1 MGNNNQ
7 KPRAHALDAL
17 RGYAIITMVLSAMEA
32 FSVLP
37 RWMYHAQVPPPDHV
51 FDPTIY
57 GITWVD
63 IIFPFFLFSMGA
75 AIPLSL
81 GRQHAKGESI
91 MKLTWKTVQRWVK
104 LTFFAIFI
112 IHAFPFMLGYE
123 QEWMRYAM
131 PIFFFILLC
140 LMFMPNPFGLSPYKA
155 RAITWSAYLV
165 AVGFMLLQPYAGGAP
180 FRLTDSD
187 CIMLILANVSLTGSI
202 IYLLTIG
209 HPLRRRALLP
219 FLVALVMA
227 AHTANS
233 WPALLIHTSWLP
245 WLYLPAY
252 QEYLLIII
260 PGTVAGEWIAQWLE
274 KMKANDTSEGL
285 VESVQKKNEAVLE
298 NVNPLKGGGEAVLE
312 NGNPLKGGRGAVL
325 ENGNKVKND
334 EKAVL
339 ENVNPLKGGRGAVLE
354 NGNGVKNDEKVVLEN
369 GNPLKGGGG
378 AVLENENKVRTRSEE
393 MKDKENSLA
402 LPVAFLSLA
411 LIVVN
416 VVLLFGRHLVA
427 NLVATM
433 VLTALTAW
441 LLRSR
446 REAGTTGV
454 EAAKQRSASKDASS
468 QNAAKQEVSNR
479 EASSQEAAER
489 EVSNREASSQE
500 AAKQEVSSREAS
512 SQEAS
517 KQEVYNHRSS
527 SITASPT
534 LHFWQR
540 LSSAGAYLLLLGLC
554 LESYEGGIRKDDV
567 TLSYLFVTCGLAFYA
582 LLLLTVVCDHW
593 HVRWLCAP
601 LEMVGKNPMVAYVSA
616 SMVIIPVLILT
627 HIYPYIDALSSQPLT
642 GFLKGVLLTTL
653 CMALTA
659 WFTHK
664 RWFWKT

>member
-112 IHAFPFMLGYE
+112 IHAFPFMLGYD

-209 HPLRRRALLP
+209 HPLRRLALLP
-219 FLVALVMA
+219 FLIALFMA

-274 KMKANDTSEGL
+274 KMKANDTSKGL
-285 VESVQKKNEAVLE
+285 VKSYQKKS
-298 NVNPLKGGGEAVLE
+298 EAVLE

-334 EKAVL
+334 EKT
-339 ENVNPLKGGRGAVLE
+339 
-354 NGNGVKNDEKVVLEN
+354 
-369 GNPLKGGGG
+369 
-378 AVLENENKVRTRSEE
+378 VLENENKVRTRSEE
-393 MKDKENSLA
+393 MKEKENALA
-402 LPVAFLSLA
+402 LPVALLSLA

-454 EAAKQRSASKDASS
+454 EAAKQRAASRDASS
-468 QNAAKQEVSNR
+468 QNAAK
-479 EASSQEAAER
+479 R

-500 AAKQEVSSREAS
+500 AAKQEVYNREAS
-512 SQEAS
+512 SQEAA
-517 KQEVYNHRSS
+517 KQEVSNQKCS
-527 SITASPT
+527 SIPASPT

-627 HIYPYIDALSSQPLT
+627 QLYPYIDALSSQPLT
-642 GFLKGVLLTTL
+642 GFLKGVLLTAL

>member
-209 HPLRRRALLP
+209 HPLRRLALLP
-219 FLVALVMA
+219 FLVALFMA

-285 VESVQKKNEAVLE
+285 VESYQKKNE
-298 NVNPLKGGGEAVLE
+298 
-312 NGNPLKGGRGAVL
+312 
-325 ENGNKVKND
+325 
-334 EKAVL
+334 AVL

-369 GNPLKGGGG
+369 
-378 AVLENENKVRTRSEE
+378 ENKVRTRSEE
-393 MKDKENSLA
+393 MKDKENALA

-446 REAGTTGV
+446 REAGTPGV
-454 EAAKQRSASKDASS
+454 EAAKQRAASRDASS
-468 QNAAKQEVSNR
+468 QNAAKHEVS
-479 EASSQEAAER
+479 S
-489 EVSNREASSQE
+489 REASSQE
-500 AAKQEVSSREAS
+500 AAKQEVS
-512 SQEAS
+512 
-517 KQEVYNHRSS
+517 NHRFS
-527 SITASPT
+527 SIPASPT

-627 HIYPYIDALSSQPLT
+627 QLYPYIDALSSQPLT

>member
-209 HPLRRRALLP
+209 HPLRRLALLP
-219 FLVALVMA
+219 FLIALFMA

-233 WPALLIHTSWLP
+233 WPAHIIHTSWLP

-274 KMKANDTSEGL
+274 KMRANDTGKGL
-285 VESVQKKNEAVLE
+285 VENYQKKS
-298 NVNPLKGGGEAVLE
+298 EAVLE

-334 EKAVL
+334 EKV
-339 ENVNPLKGGRGAVLE
+339 
-354 NGNGVKNDEKVVLEN
+354 
-369 GNPLKGGGG
+369 
-378 AVLENENKVRTRSEE
+378 VLENENKVRTKSEE
-393 MKDKENSLA
+393 MKEKENALA
-402 LPVAFLSLA
+402 LPVALLSLA
-411 LIVVN
+411 LIVTN

-427 NLVATM
+427 NLIATI

-446 REAGTTGV
+446 REAGSTSV
-454 EAAKQRSASKDASS
+454 EAARQRAALKDASS

-479 EASSQEAAER
+479 EASSQEAAKQ

-500 AAKQEVSSREAS
+500 AAKQEVSNQKISLT
-512 SQEAS
+512 Q
-517 KQEVYNHRSS
+517 
-527 SITASPT
+527 ASPT

-554 LESYEGGIRKDDV
+554 LEAYEGGIRKDDV

-627 HIYPYIDALSSQPLT
+627 QLYPYIDALSSEPLT
-642 GFLKGVLLTTL
+642 GFLKGVLLTAL

>member
-209 HPLRRRALLP
+209 HPLRRLALLP
-219 FLVALVMA
+219 FLVALFMA

-233 WPALLIHTSWLP
+233 WPAQLIHTSWLP

-274 KMKANDTSEGL
+274 KMKANDTSKGL
-285 VESVQKKNEAVLE
+285 VDNYQKKNEAVLE
-298 NVNPLKGGGEAVLE
+298 NG
-312 NGNPLKGGRGAVL
+312 
-325 ENGNKVKND
+325 
-334 EKAVL
+334 
-339 ENVNPLKGGRGAVLE
+339 NPLKGGRGAVLE

-369 GNPLKGGGG
+369 
-378 AVLENENKVRTRSEE
+378 ENKVRTISEE
-393 MKDKENSLA
+393 MKEKENALA
-402 LPVAFLSLA
+402 LPVALLSLA

-454 EAAKQRSASKDASS
+454 EAAKQ
-468 QNAAKQEVSNR
+468 ETSN
-479 EASSQEAAER
+479 Q
-489 EVSNREASSQE
+489 
-500 AAKQEVSSREAS
+500 K
-512 SQEAS
+512 
-517 KQEVYNHRSS
+517 SS
-527 SITASPT
+527 STPASPT

-540 LSSAGAYLLLLGLC
+540 LLSAGAYLLLLGLC

-642 GFLKGVLLTTL
+642 GFLKGVLLTAL

>member
-209 HPLRRRALLP
+209 HPLRRLALLP
-219 FLVALVMA
+219 FLVALFMA

-274 KMKANDTSEGL
+274 KMKANDTSKGL
-285 VESVQKKNEAVLE
+285 VESYQKKSE
-298 NVNPLKGGGEAVLE
+298 
-312 NGNPLKGGRGAVL
+312 AVL

-339 ENVNPLKGGRGAVLE
+339 EKGNPLKGGREAVLE
-354 NGNGVKNDEKVVLEN
+354 NG
-369 GNPLKGGGG
+369 
-378 AVLENENKVRTRSEE
+378 NKVRTRSEE
-393 MKDKENSLA
+393 MKEKENALA
-402 LPVAFLSLA
+402 LPVALLSLS

-433 VLTALTAW
+433 VLTVLTAW

-454 EAAKQRSASKDASS
+454 EAAKQRAASRD
-468 QNAAKQEVSNR
+468 
-479 EASSQEAAER
+479 
-489 EVSNREASSQE
+489 ASSQE
-500 AAKQEVSSREAS
+500 AAKQEV
-512 SQEAS
+512 
-517 KQEVYNHRSS
+517 YNQKSS
-527 SITASPT
+527 SAPASPT

-627 HIYPYIDALSSQPLT
+627 HIYPYTDALSSQPLT
-642 GFLKGVLLTTL
+642 GFLKGVLLTAL

>member
-209 HPLRRRALLP
+209 HPLRRLALLP
-219 FLVALVMA
+219 FLVALFMA

-274 KMKANDTSEGL
+274 KMKANDTSKGL
-285 VESVQKKNEAVLE
+285 VDNYQKKNEAVLE
-298 NVNPLKGGGEAVLE
+298 SG
-312 NGNPLKGGRGAVL
+312 
-325 ENGNKVKND
+325 
-334 EKAVL
+334 
-339 ENVNPLKGGRGAVLE
+339 NPLKGGRGAVLE

-369 GNPLKGGGG
+369 GNLLKGGGG
-378 AVLENENKVRTRSEE
+378 AVLENGNKVKNDEKAVLENENKVRTRSEE
-393 MKDKENSLA
+393 MKEKENALA
-402 LPVAFLSLA
+402 LPVALLSLA
-411 LIVVN
+411 LIIVN

-454 EAAKQRSASKDASS
+454 EAAKQRAASRDASS
-468 QNAAKQEVSNR
+468 QNAAKQ
-479 EASSQEAAER
+479 

-627 HIYPYIDALSSQPLT
+627 QLYPYIDALSSQPLT
-642 GFLKGVLLTTL
+642 GFLKGVLLTAL

>member
-209 HPLRRRALLP
+209 HPLRRLALLP
-219 FLVALVMA
+219 FLVALFMA

-274 KMKANDTSEGL
+274 KMKAKDTGKGL
-285 VESVQKKNEAVLE
+285 VDNYQKKS
-298 NVNPLKGGGEAVLE
+298 EAVLE
-312 NGNPLKGGRGAVL
+312 NGNPLKGERGAVL
-325 ENGNKVKND
+325 ESGNKVKND

-339 ENVNPLKGGRGAVLE
+339 ENVNPLKGGREAVLE
-354 NGNGVKNDEKVVLEN
+354 SGNKVKNDEKVVLEN
-369 GNPLKGGGG
+369 
-378 AVLENENKVRTRSEE
+378 ENKVRTKSEE
-393 MKDKENSLA
+393 MKEKENALA
-402 LPVAFLSLA
+402 LPVALLSSA

-416 VVLLFGRHLVA
+416 VVLLFGRHLVV
-427 NLVATM
+427 NLIATI

-446 REAGTTGV
+446 REAGSTSV
-454 EAAKQRSASKDASS
+454 EAAKQRTALKEASS
-468 QNAAKQEVSNR
+468 QNAAKQELSNREASSQGAAKQEVSNR
-479 EASSQEAAER
+479 EASSQEAAEQ
-489 EVSNREASSQE
+489 EVSN
-500 AAKQEVSSREAS
+500 K
-512 SQEAS
+512 
-517 KQEVYNHRSS
+517 KSS
-527 SITASPT
+527 STPASPT

-627 HIYPYIDALSSQPLT
+627 HIYPYIDALSSEPLT
-642 GFLKGVLLTTL
+642 GFLKGVLLTAL

>member
-91 MKLTWKTVQRWVK
+91 MRLTWKTVQRWVK

-123 QEWMRYAM
+123 QEWMCYAM

-209 HPLRRRALLP
+209 HPLRRLALLP
-219 FLVALVMA
+219 FLIALFMA

-274 KMKANDTSEGL
+274 TMKANDTSKGL
-285 VESVQKKNEAVLE
+285 VESYQKKS
-298 NVNPLKGGGEAVLE
+298 EAVLE
-312 NGNPLKGGRGAVL
+312 NGNPLKGGREAVL
-325 ENGNKVKND
+325 ENWNKVKND
-334 EKAVL
+334 EK
-339 ENVNPLKGGRGAVLE
+339 
-354 NGNGVKNDEKVVLEN
+354 
-369 GNPLKGGGG
+369 

-393 MKDKENSLA
+393 MKEKENALA
-402 LPVAFLSLA
+402 LPVALLSLA

-446 REAGTTGV
+446 RKAGTTGV
-454 EAAKQRSASKDASS
+454 EAAKQRAASRD
-468 QNAAKQEVSNR
+468 
-479 EASSQEAAER
+479 
-489 EVSNREASSQE
+489 ASSQE
-500 AAKQEVSSREAS
+500 AAKQEV
-512 SQEAS
+512 
-517 KQEVYNHRSS
+517 YNQKSS
-527 SITASPT
+527 SAPASPT

-642 GFLKGVLLTTL
+642 GFLKGVLLTAL

>member
-155 RAITWSAYLV
+155 RTITWSAYLV

-209 HPLRRRALLP
+209 HPLRRLALLP
-219 FLVALVMA
+219 FLVALFMA

-233 WPALLIHTSWLP
+233 WPAQLIHTSWLP

-260 PGTVAGEWIAQWLE
+260 PGTVAGEWIAQWLD
-274 KMKANDTSEGL
+274 KMKANDTSKGL
-285 VESVQKKNEAVLE
+285 VDNYQKKNEAVLE
-298 NVNPLKGGGEAVLE
+298 S
-312 NGNPLKGGRGAVL
+312 
-325 ENGNKVKND
+325 GNKVKND
-334 EKAVL
+334 EKVVL
-339 ENVNPLKGGRGAVLE
+339 ENGNPLNGGRGAVLE

-369 GNPLKGGGG
+369 
-378 AVLENENKVRTRSEE
+378 ENKVRTRSEE
-393 MKDKENSLA
+393 MNGKENALA
-402 LPVAFLSLA
+402 LPVALLSLA

-446 REAGTTGV
+446 REAGKTGV
-454 EAAKQRSASKDASS
+454 EAAKQRVASQD
-468 QNAAKQEVSNR
+468 
-479 EASSQEAAER
+479 
-489 EVSNREASSQE
+489 ASSQE
-500 AAKQEVSSREAS
+500 AAKQELSNRDAS
-512 SQEAS
+512 SQEAA
-517 KQEVYNHRSS
+517 KQEISNQKSS
-527 SITASPT
+527 SAPASPT

-642 GFLKGVLLTTL
+642 GFLKGVLLTSL

>member
-209 HPLRRRALLP
+209 HPLRRLALLP
-219 FLVALVMA
+219 FLVALFMA

-285 VESVQKKNEAVLE
+285 VESYQKKS
-298 NVNPLKGGGEAVLE
+298 EAVLE
-312 NGNPLKGGRGAVL
+312 NGDLLKSRRGAVL

-339 ENVNPLKGGRGAVLE
+339 ENVNPLKGGRE
-354 NGNGVKNDEKVVLEN
+354 
-369 GNPLKGGGG
+369 

-393 MKDKENSLA
+393 MKEKENALA

-446 REAGTTGV
+446 RKAGTTGV
-454 EAAKQRSASKDASS
+454 EAAKQRDASKDASS

-479 EASSQEAAER
+479 EASL
-489 EVSNREASSQE
+489 QE

-517 KQEVYNHRSS
+517 KQEVYNREASLQEAAQQEVYNQKCS
-527 SITASPT
+527 SIPASPT

-642 GFLKGVLLTTL
+642 GFLKGVLLTAL

>member
-209 HPLRRRALLP
+209 HPLRRLALLP
-219 FLVALVMA
+219 FLVALFMA

-274 KMKANDTSEGL
+274 KMKANDTSKGL
-285 VESVQKKNEAVLE
+285 VDNYQKKNE
-298 NVNPLKGGGEAVLE
+298 
-312 NGNPLKGGRGAVL
+312 
-325 ENGNKVKND
+325 
-334 EKAVL
+334 AVL

-369 GNPLKGGGG
+369 
-378 AVLENENKVRTRSEE
+378 ENKVRTRSEE
-393 MKDKENSLA
+393 MKDKENALA

-454 EAAKQRSASKDASS
+454 EAAKQRAASRDASS

-489 EVSNREASSQE
+489 EVSNREASLQE

-512 SQEAS
+512 SQE
-517 KQEVYNHRSS
+517 VYNQKTS
-527 SITASPT
+527 SIPASPT

>member
-180 FRLTDSD
+180 FRITDSD

-209 HPLRRRALLP
+209 HPLRRLALLP
-219 FLVALVMA
+219 FLVALFMA

-233 WPALLIHTSWLP
+233 WPAQLIHTSWLP

-274 KMKANDTSEGL
+274 KMKTNDTSKGL
-285 VESVQKKNEAVLE
+285 VDNYQKKSEAVLD
-298 NVNPLKGGGEAVLE
+298 
-312 NGNPLKGGRGAVL
+312 NGNPLNGGREAVL

-339 ENVNPLKGGRGAVLE
+339 EKGNPLKGGREAVLE
-354 NGNGVKNDEKVVLEN
+354 NVNKVKNDEKV
-369 GNPLKGGGG
+369 
-378 AVLENENKVRTRSEE
+378 VLENENKVRTRSEE
-393 MKDKENSLA
+393 MKDKENALA
-402 LPVAFLSLA
+402 LPVALLSLA

-454 EAAKQRSASKDASS
+454 EAAKQ
-468 QNAAKQEVSNR
+468 EISN
-479 EASSQEAAER
+479 Q
-489 EVSNREASSQE
+489 
-500 AAKQEVSSREAS
+500 K
-512 SQEAS
+512 
-517 KQEVYNHRSS
+517 SS
-527 SITASPT
+527 SAPASPT

-593 HVRWLCAP
+593 HVHWLCAP

-627 HIYPYIDALSSQPLT
+627 QLYPYIDALSSEPLT
-642 GFLKGVLLTTL
+642 GFLKGVLLTAL

>member
-187 CIMLILANVSLTGSI
+187 CIMLILANVSLIGSI

-209 HPLRRRALLP
+209 HPLRRLALLP
-219 FLVALVMA
+219 FLVALFMA

-233 WPALLIHTSWLP
+233 WPAQLIHTSWLP

-274 KMKANDTSEGL
+274 KMKANDTSKGL
-285 VESVQKKNEAVLE
+285 VDNYKKKSEAVLE
-298 NVNPLKGGGEAVLE
+298 NVNPLKGG
-312 NGNPLKGGRGAVL
+312 KGAVL

-339 ENVNPLKGGRGAVLE
+339 EN
-354 NGNGVKNDEKVVLEN
+354 
-369 GNPLKGGGG
+369 
-378 AVLENENKVRTRSEE
+378 ENKVRTRSEE
-393 MKDKENSLA
+393 MKEKENALA
-402 LPVAFLSLA
+402 LPVALLSLA

-454 EAAKQRSASKDASS
+454 EAAKQRAASKDASS
-468 QNAAKQEVSNR
+468 QNVAKQEVSSR
-479 EASSQEAAER
+479 EASSQEAAKQ
-489 EVSNREASSQE
+489 EVYNREASSQE
-500 AAKQEVSSREAS
+500 AAKQEVSNQKTS
-512 SQEAS
+512 S
-517 KQEVYNHRSS
+517 VP
-527 SITASPT
+527 ASPT

-642 GFLKGVLLTTL
+642 GFLKGVLLTAL

>member
-187 CIMLILANVSLTGSI
+187 CIMLILANVSLIGSI

-209 HPLRRRALLP
+209 HPLRRLALLP
-219 FLVALVMA
+219 FLVALFMA

-252 QEYLLIII
+252 QVYLLIII

-285 VESVQKKNEAVLE
+285 VESYQKKNETVLE
-298 NVNPLKGGGEAVLE
+298 NVNPLKSR
-312 NGNPLKGGRGAVL
+312 RGAVL

-339 ENVNPLKGGRGAVLE
+339 ENVNPLKGGRE
-354 NGNGVKNDEKVVLEN
+354 
-369 GNPLKGGGG
+369 

-393 MKDKENSLA
+393 MKDKENALA
-402 LPVAFLSLA
+402 LPVALLSLA
-411 LIVVN
+411 LIIVN

-433 VLTALTAW
+433 VLTALSAW

-446 REAGTTGV
+446 RKAGTTGV
-454 EAAKQRSASKDASS
+454 EAAKQRAASRDASS

-512 SQEAS
+512 SQEAA

>member
-209 HPLRRRALLP
+209 HHLRRLALLP
-219 FLVALVMA
+219 FLVALFMA

-233 WPALLIHTSWLP
+233 WPALFIHTSWLP

-274 KMKANDTSEGL
+274 KMKANDMSKGL
-285 VESVQKKNEAVLE
+285 VDNYQKKNEAVLE
-298 NVNPLKGGGEAVLE
+298 K
-312 NGNPLKGGRGAVL
+312 GNPLKGGRGAVL

-334 EKAVL
+334 EKV
-339 ENVNPLKGGRGAVLE
+339 
-354 NGNGVKNDEKVVLEN
+354 
-369 GNPLKGGGG
+369 
-378 AVLENENKVRTRSEE
+378 VLENENKVRTRSEE
-393 MKDKENSLA
+393 MKDKENALA
-402 LPVAFLSLA
+402 LPVALLSLA

-446 REAGTTGV
+446 RKAGTTGV
-454 EAAKQRSASKDASS
+454 EAAKQRAASKDASS
-468 QNAAKQEVSNR
+468 QNAAKQEL
-479 EASSQEAAER
+479 
-489 EVSNREASSQE
+489 SNREASSQE
-500 AAKQEVSSREAS
+500 AAKQELSNRDAS
-512 SQEAS
+512 SQEAA
-517 KQEVYNHRSS
+517 KQEVSNQKSS
-527 SITASPT
+527 SIPASPT

-642 GFLKGVLLTTL
+642 GFLKGVLLTAL

>member
-91 MKLTWKTVQRWVK
+91 TKLTWKTVQRWVK

-180 FRLTDSD
+180 FRLADSD

-209 HPLRRRALLP
+209 HPLRRLALLP
-219 FLVALVMA
+219 FLIALFMA

-233 WPALLIHTSWLP
+233 WPAQLIHTSWLP

-274 KMKANDTSEGL
+274 KMKVKDTGKDL
-285 VESVQKKNEAVLE
+285 VENYQINEE
-298 NVNPLKGGGEAVLE
+298 VLE
-312 NGNPLKGGRGAVL
+312 NGNPLKGGREAVPENGKGVKDVEKVVPENEIKDEEQEVLENNEEKKGGREAVL
-325 ENGNKVKND
+325 ENG
-334 EKAVL
+334 
-339 ENVNPLKGGRGAVLE
+339 
-354 NGNGVKNDEKVVLEN
+354 
-369 GNPLKGGGG
+369 
-378 AVLENENKVRTRSEE
+378 NKVRTRSEE
-393 MKDKENSLA
+393 MKEKENALA
-402 LPVAFLSLA
+402 LPVALLSLA
-411 LIVVN
+411 LIVTN

-427 NLVATM
+427 NLIATI

-446 REAGTTGV
+446 REAGSTGV
-454 EAAKQRSASKDASS
+454 EAARQRAALKEASS

-479 EASSQEAAER
+479 ET
-489 EVSNREASSQE
+489 SSQE
-500 AAKQEVSSREAS
+500 AAKQEVSNR
-512 SQEAS
+512 
-517 KQEVYNHRSS
+517 KSS
-527 SITASPT
+527 STQASPT

-627 HIYPYIDALSSQPLT
+627 QLYPYIDALSSEPLT
-642 GFLKGVLLTTL
+642 GFLKGVLLTAL

>member
-91 MKLTWKTVQRWVK
+91 TKLTWKTVQRWVK

-131 PIFFFILLC
+131 PVFFFILLC

-209 HPLRRRALLP
+209 HPLRRLALLP
-219 FLVALVMA
+219 FLVALFMA

-233 WPALLIHTSWLP
+233 WPALFIHTSWQP

-274 KMKANDTSEGL
+274 KMKVKDTGKGL
-285 VESVQKKNEAVLE
+285 VEKYQINEE
-298 NVNPLKGGGEAVLE
+298 VLE
-312 NGNPLKGGRGAVL
+312 NGNPLKGGREAV
-325 ENGNKVKND
+325 
-334 EKAVL
+334 
-339 ENVNPLKGGRGAVLE
+339 PE
-354 NGNGVKNDEKVVLEN
+354 NGNGVKDVEKVVLEN
-369 GNPLKGGGG
+369 EIKDEEQEVLENNEEKKGGRE
-378 AVLENENKVRTRSEE
+378 AVLENGNKVRTRSEE
-393 MKDKENSLA
+393 MKEKENALA
-402 LPVAFLSLA
+402 LPVALLSLA
-411 LIVVN
+411 LIVTN

-427 NLVATM
+427 NLIATI

-446 REAGTTGV
+446 REAGSTGV
-454 EAAKQRSASKDASS
+454 EAARQRAALKEASS
-468 QNAAKQEVSNR
+468 QNAAEQEVSNR
-479 EASSQEAAER
+479 EASSQE
-489 EVSNREASSQE
+489 V
-500 AAKQEVSSREAS
+500 AKQEVSN
-512 SQEAS
+512 Q
-517 KQEVYNHRSS
+517 KSS
-527 SITASPT
+527 STPASPT

-627 HIYPYIDALSSQPLT
+627 HIYPYIDALSSEPLT
-642 GFLKGVLLTTL
+642 GFLKGVLLTAL

>member
-51 FDPTIY
+51 FAPTIY

-91 MKLTWKTVQRWVK
+91 TKLTWKTVQRWVK

-180 FRLTDSD
+180 FRLADSD

-209 HPLRRRALLP
+209 HPLRRLALLP
-219 FLVALVMA
+219 FLIALFMA

-233 WPALLIHTSWLP
+233 WPAQLIHTSWLP

-274 KMKANDTSEGL
+274 KMKAKDTGKGL
-285 VESVQKKNEAVLE
+285 VENYQKKSEAVLE
-298 NVNPLKGGGEAVLE
+298 NVNPLKGGREAVLE
-312 NGNPLKGGRGAVL
+312 S
-325 ENGNKVKND
+325 GNKVKND

-339 ENVNPLKGGRGAVLE
+339 ENVNPLKGGREAVLE
-354 NGNGVKNDEKVVLEN
+354 SGNKVKNDEKVVLEN
-369 GNPLKGGGG
+369 
-378 AVLENENKVRTRSEE
+378 ENKVRTKSEE
-393 MKDKENSLA
+393 MKEKENALA
-402 LPVAFLSLA
+402 LPVALLTSA

-416 VVLLFGRHLVA
+416 VVLLFGRHLVV
-427 NLVATM
+427 NLIATI

-446 REAGTTGV
+446 REAGSTSV
-454 EAAKQRSASKDASS
+454 EAAKQR
-468 QNAAKQEVSNR
+468 AALK
-479 EASSQEAAER
+479 EASSQGAAKQ

-500 AAKQEVSSREAS
+500 AAKQEVSNREASSQGAAKQEVSNREAS
-512 SQEAS
+512 SQEAA
-517 KQEVYNHRSS
+517 KQEVSNQKSS
-527 SITASPT
+527 STPASPT

-627 HIYPYIDALSSQPLT
+627 QLYPYIDALSSEPLT
-642 GFLKGVLLTTL
+642 GFLKGVLLTAL

>member
-209 HPLRRRALLP
+209 HPLRRLALLP
-219 FLVALVMA
+219 FLIALFMA

-233 WPALLIHTSWLP
+233 WPAQLIHTSWLP

-274 KMKANDTSEGL
+274 KMKVKDTGKGL
-285 VESVQKKNEAVLE
+285 VENYQINEAVPENGNQLKGGREAVLE
-298 NVNPLKGGGEAVLE
+298 NENGVKDVEKVVLENEIKDEEQEVLENKEEKKGGREAVLE
-312 NGNPLKGGRGAVL
+312 NG
-325 ENGNKVKND
+325 
-334 EKAVL
+334 
-339 ENVNPLKGGRGAVLE
+339 
-354 NGNGVKNDEKVVLEN
+354 
-369 GNPLKGGGG
+369 
-378 AVLENENKVRTRSEE
+378 NKVRTRSEE
-393 MKDKENSLA
+393 MKEKENALA
-402 LPVAFLSLA
+402 LPVALLSLV
-411 LIVVN
+411 LIVTN

-427 NLVATM
+427 NLIATI

-454 EAAKQRSASKDASS
+454 EAAKQRAASKDASS
-468 QNAAKQEVSNR
+468 QNAAKQELSNR
-479 EASSQEAAER
+479 EASSQEAAEQ

-500 AAKQEVSSREAS
+500 AAKQRISNREAS
-512 SQEAS
+512 SQEAAE
-517 KQEVYNHRSS
+517 QEVSNQKSS
-527 SITASPT
+527 STPASPT

-540 LSSAGAYLLLLGLC
+540 LSLAGAYLLLLGLC

-627 HIYPYIDALSSQPLT
+627 QLYPYIDALSSQPLT
-642 GFLKGVLLTTL
+642 GFLKSVLLTVL

>member
-209 HPLRRRALLP
+209 HPLRRLALLP
-219 FLVALVMA
+219 FLIALFMA

-260 PGTVAGEWIAQWLE
+260 PGTIAGEWIAQWLE
-274 KMKANDTSEGL
+274 KMKANDTSKGL
-285 VESVQKKNEAVLE
+285 VENYQKNS
-298 NVNPLKGGGEAVLE
+298 EAVLE
-312 NGNPLKGGRGAVL
+312 NG
-325 ENGNKVKND
+325 
-334 EKAVL
+334 
-339 ENVNPLKGGRGAVLE
+339 NPLKGGRGAVLE

-369 GNPLKGGGG
+369 
-378 AVLENENKVRTRSEE
+378 ENKVRTRSEE
-393 MKDKENSLA
+393 MKDKENALA
-402 LPVAFLSLA
+402 LPVALLSLA

-446 REAGTTGV
+446 RKAGTTGV
-454 EAAKQRSASKDASS
+454 EAAKQRAASRDASS

-500 AAKQEVSSREAS
+500 AAKQEV
-512 SQEAS
+512 
-517 KQEVYNHRSS
+517 YNQKCS
-527 SITASPT
+527 SIPASPT

-627 HIYPYIDALSSQPLT
+627 QLYPYIDALSSQPLT
-642 GFLKGVLLTTL
+642 GFLKGVLLTAL

>member
-140 LMFMPNPFGLSPYKA
+140 LMFMSNPFGLSPYKA

-209 HPLRRRALLP
+209 HPLRRLALLP
-219 FLVALVMA
+219 FLVALFMA

-233 WPALLIHTSWLP
+233 WPAQLIHTSWLP

-274 KMKANDTSEGL
+274 KMKANDTSKGL
-285 VESVQKKNEAVLE
+285 VDNYQKKNEAVLE
-298 NVNPLKGGGEAVLE
+298 NVNL
-312 NGNPLKGGRGAVL
+312 
-325 ENGNKVKND
+325 
-334 EKAVL
+334 
-339 ENVNPLKGGRGAVLE
+339 LKGGRGAVLE
-354 NGNGVKNDEKVVLEN
+354 NGNGVKNDEK
-369 GNPLKGGGG
+369 
-378 AVLENENKVRTRSEE
+378 AVLESENKVRTRSEE
-393 MKDKENSLA
+393 MKEKENALA
-402 LPVAFLSLA
+402 LPVALLSLA

-433 VLTALTAW
+433 VLTALIAW

-446 REAGTTGV
+446 RKAGTPGV
-454 EAAKQRSASKDASS
+454 EAVKQRVASKDASS
-468 QNAAKQEVSNR
+468 QNAAKQEVS
-479 EASSQEAAER
+479 S
-489 EVSNREASSQE
+489 REASSQE
-500 AAKQEVSSREAS
+500 AAKQEVSNQKTS
-512 SQEAS
+512 S
-517 KQEVYNHRSS
+517 VP
-527 SITASPT
+527 ASPT

-627 HIYPYIDALSSQPLT
+627 QLYPYIDALSSQPLT
-642 GFLKGVLLTTL
+642 GFLKGVLLTAL

>member
-1 MGNNNQ
+1 MGNKNQ

-209 HPLRRRALLP
+209 HPLRRLALLP
-219 FLVALVMA
+219 FLVALFMA

-274 KMKANDTSEGL
+274 KMKANDTSKGL
-285 VESVQKKNEAVLE
+285 VDNYKKKSEAVLE
-298 NVNPLKGGGEAVLE
+298 NVNPLKGG
-312 NGNPLKGGRGAVL
+312 KGAVL

-339 ENVNPLKGGRGAVLE
+339 EN
-354 NGNGVKNDEKVVLEN
+354 
-369 GNPLKGGGG
+369 
-378 AVLENENKVRTRSEE
+378 ENKVRTRSEE
-393 MKDKENSLA
+393 MKEKENALA
-402 LPVAFLSLA
+402 LPVALLSLA

-454 EAAKQRSASKDASS
+454 EAAKQ
-468 QNAAKQEVSNR
+468 ETSN
-479 EASSQEAAER
+479 Q
-489 EVSNREASSQE
+489 
-500 AAKQEVSSREAS
+500 K
-512 SQEAS
+512 
-517 KQEVYNHRSS
+517 SS
-527 SITASPT
+527 STPASPT

-627 HIYPYIDALSSQPLT
+627 QLYPYIDALSSQPLT
-642 GFLKGVLLTTL
+642 GFLKGVLLTAL

>member
-123 QEWMRYAM
+123 QEWMCYAM

-209 HPLRRRALLP
+209 HPLRRLALLP
-219 FLVALVMA
+219 FLVALFMA

-233 WPALLIHTSWLP
+233 WPAQLIHTSWLP

-274 KMKANDTSEGL
+274 KMKANDTSKGL
-285 VESVQKKNEAVLE
+285 VESYQKKNEAVLE
-298 NVNPLKGGGEAVLE
+298 N
-312 NGNPLKGGRGAVL
+312 GNPLNGGR
-325 ENGNKVKND
+325 E
-334 EKAVL
+334 
-339 ENVNPLKGGRGAVLE
+339 AVLE
-354 NGNGVKNDEKVVLEN
+354 NGNGVKNDEK
-369 GNPLKGGGG
+369 

-393 MKDKENSLA
+393 MKEKENALA
-402 LPVAFLSLA
+402 LPVALLSLA

-446 REAGTTGV
+446 RKAGTTGV
-454 EAAKQRSASKDASS
+454 EAAKQRAASRD
-468 QNAAKQEVSNR
+468 
-479 EASSQEAAER
+479 
-489 EVSNREASSQE
+489 ASSQE
-500 AAKQEVSSREAS
+500 AAKQEV
-512 SQEAS
+512 
-517 KQEVYNHRSS
+517 YNQKSS
-527 SITASPT
+527 SAPASPT

-642 GFLKGVLLTTL
+642 GFLKGVLLTAL

>member
-209 HPLRRRALLP
+209 HPLRRLALLP
-219 FLVALVMA
+219 FLVALFMA

-274 KMKANDTSEGL
+274 KMKANDTSKGL
-285 VESVQKKNEAVLE
+285 VDNYQKKSEAVLE
-298 NVNPLKGGGEAVLE
+298 NVNPLKSR
-312 NGNPLKGGRGAVL
+312 RGAVL
-325 ENGNKVKND
+325 ENGDKVKND

-339 ENVNPLKGGRGAVLE
+339 ENVNLLKGGRE
-354 NGNGVKNDEKVVLEN
+354 
-369 GNPLKGGGG
+369 

-393 MKDKENSLA
+393 MKDKENALA

-479 EASSQEAAER
+479 EASSQEAA
-489 EVSNREASSQE
+489 
-500 AAKQEVSSREAS
+500 KQEVSSREAS

-517 KQEVYNHRSS
+517 KQEVYNREASLQEAAQQEVYNQKCS
-527 SITASPT
+527 SIPASPT

-627 HIYPYIDALSSQPLT
+627 QLYPYIDALSSQPLT

>member
-140 LMFMPNPFGLSPYKA
+140 LMFMPNPFGSPYKA

-209 HPLRRRALLP
+209 HPLRRLALLP
-219 FLVALVMA
+219 FLVALFMA

-274 KMKANDTSEGL
+274 TMKANDTSKGL
-285 VESVQKKNEAVLE
+285 VDNYQKKS
-298 NVNPLKGGGEAVLE
+298 EAVLE

-339 ENVNPLKGGRGAVLE
+339 ENGNPLKGRREAVLE
-354 NGNGVKNDEKVVLEN
+354 NGNGVKNDEKV
-369 GNPLKGGGG
+369 
-378 AVLENENKVRTRSEE
+378 VLENENKVRTRSEE
-393 MKDKENSLA
+393 MKDKENALA
-402 LPVAFLSLA
+402 LPVALLSLA

-454 EAAKQRSASKDASS
+454 EAAKQ
-468 QNAAKQEVSNR
+468 ETSN
-479 EASSQEAAER
+479 Q
-489 EVSNREASSQE
+489 
-500 AAKQEVSSREAS
+500 
-512 SQEAS
+512 
-517 KQEVYNHRSS
+517 RSS
-527 SITASPT
+527 SAPASPT

-627 HIYPYIDALSSQPLT
+627 QLYPYIDALSSQPLT
-642 GFLKGVLLTTL
+642 GFLKGVLLTAL

>member
-63 IIFPFFLFSMGA
+63 IIFPLFLFSMGA

-91 MKLTWKTVQRWVK
+91 MRLTWKTVQRWVK

-209 HPLRRRALLP
+209 HPLRRLALLP
-219 FLVALVMA
+219 FLVALFMA

-274 KMKANDTSEGL
+274 KMKANDMSKGL
-285 VESVQKKNEAVLE
+285 VDNYQKKSEAVLE
-298 NVNPLKGGGEAVLE
+298 NV
-312 NGNPLKGGRGAVL
+312 NPLKGGRGAVL

-339 ENVNPLKGGRGAVLE
+339 EN
-354 NGNGVKNDEKVVLEN
+354 
-369 GNPLKGGGG
+369 
-378 AVLENENKVRTRSEE
+378 ENKVRTRSEE
-393 MKDKENSLA
+393 MKDKENALA
-402 LPVAFLSLA
+402 LPVALLSLA

-454 EAAKQRSASKDASS
+454 EAAKQRAASKDASS
-468 QNAAKQEVSNR
+468 QNAAKQEL
-479 EASSQEAAER
+479 
-489 EVSNREASSQE
+489 SNREASSQE
-500 AAKQEVSSREAS
+500 AAKQEISN
-512 SQEAS
+512 Q
-517 KQEVYNHRSS
+517 KSS
-527 SITASPT
+527 STSASPT

-601 LEMVGKNPMVAYVSA
+601 LEMVGKSPMVAYVSA

-627 HIYPYIDALSSQPLT
+627 QLYPYIDALSSQPLT
-642 GFLKGVLLTTL
+642 GFLKGVLLTAL

>member
-123 QEWMRYAM
+123 QEWMCYAM

-209 HPLRRRALLP
+209 HPLRRLALLP
-219 FLVALVMA
+219 FLVALFMA

-233 WPALLIHTSWLP
+233 WPAQLIHTSWLP

-274 KMKANDTSEGL
+274 KMKANDTSKGL
-285 VESVQKKNEAVLE
+285 VDNYQKKS
-298 NVNPLKGGGEAVLE
+298 EAVLE

-339 ENVNPLKGGRGAVLE
+339 EN
-354 NGNGVKNDEKVVLEN
+354 
-369 GNPLKGGGG
+369 
-378 AVLENENKVRTRSEE
+378 ENKVRTRSEE
-393 MKDKENSLA
+393 MKEKENALA
-402 LPVAFLSLA
+402 LPVALLSLA

-454 EAAKQRSASKDASS
+454 EAAKQRAALKDASS
-468 QNAAKQEVSNR
+468 QNAAKQELSNR
-479 EASSQEAAER
+479 D
-489 EVSNREASSQE
+489 ASSQE
-500 AAKQEVSSREAS
+500 AAKQEVSN
-512 SQEAS
+512 Q
-517 KQEVYNHRSS
+517 KSS
-527 SITASPT
+527 SIPASPT

-627 HIYPYIDALSSQPLT
+627 HIYPYIDALSSEPLT
-642 GFLKGVLLTTL
+642 GFLKGVLLTAL

>member
-209 HPLRRRALLP
+209 HPLRRLALLP
-219 FLVALVMA
+219 FLVALFMA

-252 QEYLLIII
+252 QVYLLIII

-274 KMKANDTSEGL
+274 KMKANDTSKGL
-285 VESVQKKNEAVLE
+285 VDNYKKKNEAVLE
-298 NVNPLKGGGEAVLE
+298 SG
-312 NGNPLKGGRGAVL
+312 
-325 ENGNKVKND
+325 
-334 EKAVL
+334 
-339 ENVNPLKGGRGAVLE
+339 NPLKGGRGAVLE

-369 GNPLKGGGG
+369 
-378 AVLENENKVRTRSEE
+378 ENKVRTRSEE
-393 MKDKENSLA
+393 MKDKENALA
-402 LPVAFLSLA
+402 LPVALLSLA

-479 EASSQEAAER
+479 EASSQEAA
-489 EVSNREASSQE
+489 
-500 AAKQEVSSREAS
+500 KQEVSSREAS

-517 KQEVYNHRSS
+517 KQEVYNQKTS

>member
-180 FRLTDSD
+180 FCLTDSD

-209 HPLRRRALLP
+209 HPLRRLALLP
-219 FLVALVMA
+219 FLVALFMA

-274 KMKANDTSEGL
+274 KMKANDTSKGL
-285 VESVQKKNEAVLE
+285 VDNYQKKS
-298 NVNPLKGGGEAVLE
+298 EAVLE

-339 ENVNPLKGGRGAVLE
+339 EN
-354 NGNGVKNDEKVVLEN
+354 
-369 GNPLKGGGG
+369 
-378 AVLENENKVRTRSEE
+378 ENKVRTRSEE
-393 MKDKENSLA
+393 MKEKENALA
-402 LPVAFLSLA
+402 LPVALLSLA

-446 REAGTTGV
+446 REAGTTDV
-454 EAAKQRSASKDASS
+454 EAAKQRAASKDASS
-468 QNAAKQEVSNR
+468 QNAAKQEL
-479 EASSQEAAER
+479 
-489 EVSNREASSQE
+489 SNREASSQE
-500 AAKQEVSSREAS
+500 AAKQEV
-512 SQEAS
+512 
-517 KQEVYNHRSS
+517 YNQKSS
-527 SITASPT
+527 SIPASPT

-642 GFLKGVLLTTL
+642 GFLKGVLLTAL

>member
-17 RGYAIITMVLSAMEA
+17 RGYAIVTMVLSAMEA

-209 HPLRRRALLP
+209 HPLRRLALLP
-219 FLVALVMA
+219 FLVALFMA

-274 KMKANDTSEGL
+274 KMKANDTSKGL
-285 VESVQKKNEAVLE
+285 VENYQKKNEAVLE
-298 NVNPLKGGGEAVLE
+298 NGNPLKGGSEAVFENGNKVKNDEKAVLE

-325 ENGNKVKND
+325 ESGNKVKND
-334 EKAVL
+334 E
-339 ENVNPLKGGRGAVLE
+339 NV
-354 NGNGVKNDEKVVLEN
+354 
-369 GNPLKGGGG
+369 
-378 AVLENENKVRTRSEE
+378 VLENENKVKTRSEE
-393 MKDKENSLA
+393 MKDKENALA
-402 LPVAFLSLA
+402 LPVALLSLA

-446 REAGTTGV
+446 RKAGTTGV
-454 EAAKQRSASKDASS
+454 EAAKQRAASRDASS

-479 EASSQEAAER
+479 EASSQEAAKQ
-489 EVSNREASSQE
+489 EVSNRESSSQE
-500 AAKQEVSSREAS
+500 AAKQEV
-512 SQEAS
+512 
-517 KQEVYNHRSS
+517 YNQKCS
-527 SITASPT
+527 SIQASPT

-627 HIYPYIDALSSQPLT
+627 QLYPYIDALSSQPLT
-642 GFLKGVLLTTL
+642 GFLKGVLLTAL

>member
-81 GRQHAKGESI
+81 RRQHAKGESI

-123 QEWMRYAM
+123 QEWMCYAM

-180 FRLTDSD
+180 FRLADSD

-209 HPLRRRALLP
+209 HPLRRLALLP
-219 FLVALVMA
+219 FLIALFMA

-233 WPALLIHTSWLP
+233 WPAQLIHTSWLP

-274 KMKANDTSEGL
+274 KMKVKDTGKGL
-285 VESVQKKNEAVLE
+285 VEKYQINEE
-298 NVNPLKGGGEAVLE
+298 VLE
-312 NGNPLKGGRGAVL
+312 NGNPLKGGR
-325 ENGNKVKND
+325 E
-334 EKAVL
+334 
-339 ENVNPLKGGRGAVLE
+339 AVLE
-354 NGNGVKNDEKVVLEN
+354 NGNGVKDVEKVVLEN
-369 GNPLKGGGG
+369 ENKDEEQEVLENNEEKKGGRE
-378 AVLENENKVRTRSEE
+378 AVLENGNKVRTKSEE
-393 MKDKENSLA
+393 MKEKENALA
-402 LPVAFLSLA
+402 LPVALLSLA
-411 LIVVN
+411 LIVTN

-427 NLVATM
+427 NLIATI

-446 REAGTTGV
+446 REAGSTGV
-454 EAAKQRSASKDASS
+454 EAAKQRAASKEASS
-468 QNAAKQEVSNR
+468 QGAAKQELSNRETSSQEAAKQRISNR
-479 EASSQEAAER
+479 EASSQEAAEQ
-489 EVSNREASSQE
+489 EVSNQ
-500 AAKQEVSSREAS
+500 K
-512 SQEAS
+512 
-517 KQEVYNHRSS
+517 SS
-527 SITASPT
+527 STPASPT

-627 HIYPYIDALSSQPLT
+627 QLYPYIDALSSQPLT
-642 GFLKGVLLTTL
+642 GFLKGVLLTAL

>member
-209 HPLRRRALLP
+209 HHLRRLALLP
-219 FLVALVMA
+219 FLVALFMA

-274 KMKANDTSEGL
+274 KMKANDMSKGL
-285 VESVQKKNEAVLE
+285 VDNYQKKN
-298 NVNPLKGGGEAVLE
+298 EAVLE

-334 EKAVL
+334 EKV
-339 ENVNPLKGGRGAVLE
+339 
-354 NGNGVKNDEKVVLEN
+354 
-369 GNPLKGGGG
+369 
-378 AVLENENKVRTRSEE
+378 VLENENKVRTRSEE
-393 MKDKENSLA
+393 MKGKENALA
-402 LPVAFLSLA
+402 LPVALLSLA

-454 EAAKQRSASKDASS
+454 EAAKQ
-468 QNAAKQEVSNR
+468 ETSN
-479 EASSQEAAER
+479 Q
-489 EVSNREASSQE
+489 
-500 AAKQEVSSREAS
+500 K
-512 SQEAS
+512 
-517 KQEVYNHRSS
+517 SS
-527 SITASPT
+527 STPASPT

-601 LEMVGKNPMVAYVSA
+601 LEMVGKSPMVAYVSA

-642 GFLKGVLLTTL
+642 GFLKGVLLTAL

>member
-17 RGYAIITMVLSAMEA
+17 RGYAIITMVLSATEA

-123 QEWMRYAM
+123 QEWMCYAM

-209 HPLRRRALLP
+209 HHLRRLALLP
-219 FLVALVMA
+219 FLVALFMA

-274 KMKANDTSEGL
+274 KMKANDKSKGL
-285 VESVQKKNEAVLE
+285 VDNYQKKS
-298 NVNPLKGGGEAVLE
+298 EAVLE

-325 ENGNKVKND
+325 ENGN
-334 EKAVL
+334 
-339 ENVNPLKGGRGAVLE
+339 GA
-354 NGNGVKNDEKVVLEN
+354 KNDEKV
-369 GNPLKGGGG
+369 
-378 AVLENENKVRTRSEE
+378 VLENENKVRTRSEE
-393 MKDKENSLA
+393 MKDKENALA
-402 LPVAFLSLA
+402 LPVALLSLA

-446 REAGTTGV
+446 RKAGTTGV
-454 EAAKQRSASKDASS
+454 EAAKQRAASKDASS
-468 QNAAKQEVSNR
+468 QNAAKQEVY
-479 EASSQEAAER
+479 
-489 EVSNREASSQE
+489 NREASSQE
-500 AAKQEVSSREAS
+500 AAKQEV
-512 SQEAS
+512 
-517 KQEVYNHRSS
+517 YNQKSS
-527 SITASPT
+527 STPASPT

-642 GFLKGVLLTTL
+642 GFLKGVLLTAL

>member
-209 HPLRRRALLP
+209 HPLRRLALLP
-219 FLVALVMA
+219 FLVALFMA

-274 KMKANDTSEGL
+274 KMKANDTSKGL
-285 VESVQKKNEAVLE
+285 VENYQKKSEAVLE
-298 NVNPLKGGGEAVLE
+298 S
-312 NGNPLKGGRGAVL
+312 GNPLKGGRGAVL
-325 ENGNKVKND
+325 ESGNKVKND
-334 EKAVL
+334 EK
-339 ENVNPLKGGRGAVLE
+339 
-354 NGNGVKNDEKVVLEN
+354 
-369 GNPLKGGGG
+369 

-393 MKDKENSLA
+393 MKDKENALA
-402 LPVAFLSLA
+402 LPVALLSLA

-446 REAGTTGV
+446 REAGTPGV
-454 EAAKQRSASKDASS
+454 EAAKQRVASKDASS
-468 QNAAKQEVSNR
+468 QNAAKQEL
-479 EASSQEAAER
+479 
-489 EVSNREASSQE
+489 SNREASSQE
-500 AAKQEVSSREAS
+500 AAKQEVSNQKIS
-512 SQEAS
+512 S
-517 KQEVYNHRSS
+517 VP
-527 SITASPT
+527 ASPT

-627 HIYPYIDALSSQPLT
+627 QLYPYIDALSSQPLT
-642 GFLKGVLLTTL
+642 GFLKGVLLTAL

>member
-91 MKLTWKTVQRWVK
+91 TKLTWKTVQRWVK

-140 LMFMPNPFGLSPYKA
+140 LMFMPNPFGLSSYKA

-209 HPLRRRALLP
+209 HPLRRLALLP
-219 FLVALVMA
+219 FLIALFMA

-233 WPALLIHTSWLP
+233 WPAQLIHTSWLP

-274 KMKANDTSEGL
+274 KMKVKDTGKGL
-285 VESVQKKNEAVLE
+285 VENYQKKN
-298 NVNPLKGGGEAVLE
+298 EAVLE

-325 ENGNKVKND
+325 EN
-334 EKAVL
+334 E
-339 ENVNPLKGGRGAVLE
+339 
-354 NGNGVKNDEKVVLEN
+354 NGVKDVEKVVLEN
-369 GNPLKGGGG
+369 EIKDEEQEVLENKEEKKGGRE

-393 MKDKENSLA
+393 MKDKENALA
-402 LPVAFLSLA
+402 LPVALLSLA
-411 LIVVN
+411 LIVTN

-427 NLVATM
+427 NLIATI

-446 REAGTTGV
+446 REAGSTGV
-454 EAAKQRSASKDASS
+454 EAARQRAALKEASS
-468 QNAAKQEVSNR
+468 QNAAKQEVSDRETSSQGAAKQEVSNRETSSQGAAKQEGSNR
-479 EASSQEAAER
+479 EASSQEAAEQ
-489 EVSNREASSQE
+489 EVSNQ
-500 AAKQEVSSREAS
+500 K
-512 SQEAS
+512 
-517 KQEVYNHRSS
+517 SS
-527 SITASPT
+527 STPASPT

-627 HIYPYIDALSSQPLT
+627 QLYPYIDALSSEPLT
-642 GFLKGVLLTTL
+642 GFLKGVLLTAL
-653 CMALTA
+653 CMALMA

>member
-209 HPLRRRALLP
+209 HPLRRLALLP
-219 FLVALVMA
+219 FLIALFMA

-274 KMKANDTSEGL
+274 KMKANDTSKGL
-285 VESVQKKNEAVLE
+285 VDNYQKKN
-298 NVNPLKGGGEAVLE
+298 EAVLE
-312 NGNPLKGGRGAVL
+312 NGNPLKGRKEAVL

-334 EKAVL
+334 EKVVL
-339 ENVNPLKGGRGAVLE
+339 ENGNPLNGGRGAVLE

-369 GNPLKGGGG
+369 
-378 AVLENENKVRTRSEE
+378 ENKVRTISEE
-393 MKDKENSLA
+393 MKDKENALA
-402 LPVAFLSLA
+402 LPVALLSLA

-454 EAAKQRSASKDASS
+454 EAAKQRAASRD
-468 QNAAKQEVSNR
+468 
-479 EASSQEAAER
+479 
-489 EVSNREASSQE
+489 ASSQE
-500 AAKQEVSSREAS
+500 AAKQEV
-512 SQEAS
+512 
-517 KQEVYNHRSS
+517 YNQKSS
-527 SITASPT
+527 SAPASPT

-627 HIYPYIDALSSQPLT
+627 QLYPYIDALSSQPLT
-642 GFLKGVLLTTL
+642 GFLKGVLLTAL

>member
-123 QEWMRYAM
+123 QEWMCYAM

-209 HPLRRRALLP
+209 HHLRRLALLP
-219 FLVALVMA
+219 FLVALFMA

-233 WPALLIHTSWLP
+233 WPAQLIHTSWLP

-274 KMKANDTSEGL
+274 KMKANDKSKGL
-285 VESVQKKNEAVLE
+285 VDNYQKKS
-298 NVNPLKGGGEAVLE
+298 EAVLE
-312 NGNPLKGGRGAVL
+312 NGNPLKGGREAVL

-339 ENVNPLKGGRGAVLE
+339 EN
-354 NGNGVKNDEKVVLEN
+354 
-369 GNPLKGGGG
+369 
-378 AVLENENKVRTRSEE
+378 ENKVRTRSEE
-393 MKDKENSLA
+393 MKEKENALA
-402 LPVAFLSLA
+402 LPVALLSLA

-446 REAGTTGV
+446 RKAGTTGV
-454 EAAKQRSASKDASS
+454 EAAKQRAASKDASS
-468 QNAAKQEVSNR
+468 QNAAKQEL
-479 EASSQEAAER
+479 
-489 EVSNREASSQE
+489 SNREASSQE
-500 AAKQEVSSREAS
+500 AAKQEV
-512 SQEAS
+512 
-517 KQEVYNHRSS
+517 YNQKSS
-527 SITASPT
+527 SIPASPT

-642 GFLKGVLLTTL
+642 GFLKGVLLTAL

>member
-123 QEWMRYAM
+123 QEWMCYAM

-209 HPLRRRALLP
+209 HPLRRLALLP
-219 FLVALVMA
+219 FLVALFMA

-233 WPALLIHTSWLP
+233 WPAQLIHTSWLP

-274 KMKANDTSEGL
+274 KMKTNDTSKGL
-285 VESVQKKNEAVLE
+285 VDNYQKKSEAVLD
-298 NVNPLKGGGEAVLE
+298 
-312 NGNPLKGGRGAVL
+312 NGNPLNGGR
-325 ENGNKVKND
+325 E
-334 EKAVL
+334 
-339 ENVNPLKGGRGAVLE
+339 AVLE
-354 NGNGVKNDEKVVLEN
+354 NGNGVKNDEK
-369 GNPLKGGGG
+369 

-393 MKDKENSLA
+393 MKEKENALA
-402 LPVAFLSLA
+402 LPVALLSLA

-454 EAAKQRSASKDASS
+454 EAAKQRAASKDASS

-479 EASSQEAAER
+479 EASSQEAA
-489 EVSNREASSQE
+489 
-500 AAKQEVSSREAS
+500 
-512 SQEAS
+512 
-517 KQEVYNHRSS
+517 KQEVYNQKSS
-527 SITASPT
+527 STPASPT

-627 HIYPYIDALSSQPLT
+627 QLYPYIDALSSQPLT
-642 GFLKGVLLTTL
+642 GFLKGVLLTAL

>member
-209 HPLRRRALLP
+209 HPLRRLALLP
-219 FLVALVMA
+219 FLVALFMA

-252 QEYLLIII
+252 QVYLLIII

-274 KMKANDTSEGL
+274 KMKANDTSKGL
-285 VESVQKKNEAVLE
+285 VESYQKKNE
-298 NVNPLKGGGEAVLE
+298 
-312 NGNPLKGGRGAVL
+312 
-325 ENGNKVKND
+325 
-334 EKAVL
+334 AVL

-354 NGNGVKNDEKVVLEN
+354 NGNGVKNDEKVVL
-369 GNPLKGGGG
+369 
-378 AVLENENKVRTRSEE
+378 ADENKVRTRSEE
-393 MKDKENSLA
+393 MKEKENALA
-402 LPVAFLSLA
+402 LPVALLSLA

-446 REAGTTGV
+446 RETGTTGV
-454 EAAKQRSASKDASS
+454 EAAKQRDASKDASS

-479 EASSQEAAER
+479 EASSQEA
-489 EVSNREASSQE
+489 S
-500 AAKQEVSSREAS
+500 KQEVSSREAS

-517 KQEVYNHRSS
+517 KQEVYNREASLQEAAQQEVYNQKCS
-527 SITASPT
+527 SIPASPT

-627 HIYPYIDALSSQPLT
+627 QLYPYIDALSSQPLT
-642 GFLKGVLLTTL
+642 GFLKGVLLTAL